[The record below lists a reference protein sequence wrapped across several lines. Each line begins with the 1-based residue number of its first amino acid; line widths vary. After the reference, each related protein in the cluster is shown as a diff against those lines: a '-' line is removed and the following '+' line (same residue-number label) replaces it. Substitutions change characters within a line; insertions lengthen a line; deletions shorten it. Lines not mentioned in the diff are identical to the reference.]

1 MSKSLAELR
10 ATPAPSLPEVPYK
23 VCLDQSL
30 LREANRLRSEQE
42 DIEAERAPLRAE
54 QETLLEQIGASAVG
68 EGEGKP
74 KRNYDP
80 SVGRLS
86 EITKLTEAL
95 VERAREAQAKM
106 AAIWD
111 QMREVEGELTLRAI
125 DGGEWQRWKDKHP
138 AREGNVSDEQT
149 CYGFCNTADLMADL
163 GRYVVA
169 WEGEELSPT
178 DWSGW
183 LAKKVAPADLRE
195 MCMVVVQ
202 MHETKVSVPKS
213 LTVSSETPGNASS

>member
-10 ATPAPSLPEVPYK
+10 AEPKPSLPEVPYK

-30 LREANRLRSEQE
+30 LREANHLRMEQE

-54 QETLLEQIGASAVG
+54 QDDLLEQIGANAA

-80 SVGRLS
+80 ATSR
-86 EITKLTEAL
+86 LTEIAKQTEVL

-106 AAIWD
+106 AALWGR
-111 QMREVEGELTLRAI
+111 MREVEGELTLRAS
-125 DGGEWQRWKDKHP
+125 DGGEWQRWKDAHP

-149 CYGFCNTADLMADL
+149 CYGYCNTADLMADL

-169 WEGEELSPT
+169 WEGEDLAPT

-183 LAKKVAPADLRE
+183 LAKKIAPADLRDL
-195 MCMVVVQ
+195 CQTVVQ
-202 MHETKVSVPKS
+202 MHETKVTVPKS
-213 LTVSSETPGNASS
+213 PTVSSEMSASANS